1 MTDMPPLR
9 HPQDFLL
16 RPDSDEVRLMEK
28 LNQWLD
34 GRILR
39 PGPAFVALV
48 LAVLSI
54 VVGACGGK
62 GGGSG
67 Y

>member
-1 MTDMPPLR
+1 MPPLR
-9 HPQDFLL
+9 HCEAILL
-16 RPDSDEVRLMEK
+16 RPDFDEVRLMER
-28 LNQWLD
+28 LNHWLE
-34 GRILR
+34 RRLFQ
-39 PGPAFVALV
+39 PGPAFMALA
-48 LAVLSI
+48 LAALSI